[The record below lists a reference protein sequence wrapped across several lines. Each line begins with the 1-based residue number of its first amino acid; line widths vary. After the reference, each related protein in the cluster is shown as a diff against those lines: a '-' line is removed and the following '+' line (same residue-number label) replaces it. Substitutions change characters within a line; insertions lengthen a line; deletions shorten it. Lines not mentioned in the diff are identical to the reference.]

1 MIISQNSNDVY
12 YAYTRGRFWRWDESA
27 RVWKESHLLTQ
38 KFGKAK
44 AAEKHLTPEAF
55 LTSDEFIPMD
65 DYELPEQMLTALR
78 EAKPCKNAPIEPV
91 EEHPTPSAQCSD
103 AATAAENQTA
113 ASPEAPEGSSPTT
126 ELATA
131 ADAPGVPVSA
141 DENAPVPSSTAP
153 TFDFGADDQ
162 TNALLLQDAQ
172 TFITGNMARIM
183 AAKHAHDLTA
193 NHYQGSWGKW
203 CAAVGISRDTG
214 DRMVSVAAQ
223 CGNIQLEGKS
233 ILDVQPLK
241 LLYAAA
247 KPSTP
252 EVVKQAV
259 FTGDITTYKEYQ
271 ELMAQLKAE
280 KDRADAAEAHLEA
293 ANADINGL
301 AERAQKAETERD
313 KARADQLSTAKDCNR
328 LGLKVSQEKD
338 RADKAEARAK
348 NAEDALKKQPI
359 VGVTD
364 PEEVRRQADA
374 LAAEAKA
381 QARRQIEDAQ
391 RRTREAEARYQ
402 KLQQDADGFLAPE
415 QSCAQQAKIIAD
427 SMRSMYLGWFGLA
440 STTGT
445 PLARMAAPIYQVC
458 DEIRESLEEDTTIN
472 PTAEGSVEDAERE
485 ALFE

>member
-1 MIISQNSNDVY
+1 MRN
-12 YAYTRGRFWRWDESA
+12 
-27 RVWKESHLLTQ
+27 
-38 KFGKAK
+38 
-44 AAEKHLTPEAF
+44 
-55 LTSDEFIPMD
+55 
-65 DYELPEQMLTALR
+65 
-78 EAKPCKNAPIEPV
+78 
-91 EEHPTPSAQCSD
+91 
-103 AATAAENQTA
+103 
-113 ASPEAPEGSSPTT
+113 SSPQPP
-126 ELATA
+126 ETA
-131 ADAPGVPVSA
+131 SGY
-141 DENAPVPSSTAP
+141 
-153 TFDFGADDQ
+153 
-162 TNALLLQDAQ
+162 
-172 TFITGNMARIM
+172 R
-183 AAKHAHDLTA
+183 
-193 NHYQGSWGKW
+193 SW
-203 CAAVGISRDTG
+203 
-214 DRMVSVAAQ
+214 
-223 CGNIQLEGKS
+223 L
-233 ILDVQPLK
+233 
-241 LLYAAA
+241 
-247 KPSTP
+247 
-252 EVVKQAV
+252 
-259 FTGDITTYKEYQ
+259 
-271 ELMAQLKAE
+271 AQLKAE
-280 KDRADAAEAHLEA
+280 KDRADSAEAHLEA

-301 AERAQKAETERD
+301 AERVQKAETERD